1 MPKKL
6 SPEYIKSCTIKQLTD
21 EYNAEMKTA
30 FGTDKVKLPAIMNFL
45 GCKSRDT
52 AYRRVEGVPH
62 YGGTKLYRTIDLA
75 RHFAEAE
82 VKRLRGGKTA

>member
-6 SPEYIKSCTIKQLTD
+6 SRECVEDMTVKQLTD
-21 EYNAEMKTA
+21 EYNKETKAQ
-30 FGTDKVKLPAIMNFL
+30 FGTDKVRITDLMTFF

-52 AYRRVEGVPH
+52 VYRNIKGVPQ

-75 RHFAEAE
+75 RHFAEQQ
-82 VKRLRGGKTA
+82 VRRVT

>member
-6 SPEYIKSCTIKQLTD
+6 SREYVQNKTIKELAD
-21 EYNAEMKTA
+21 EYNTDMKAA
-30 FGTDKVKLPAIMNFL
+30 FGTDKVRITDLMPFL

-52 AYRRVEGVPH
+52 VYRRVKGVPR
-62 YGGTKLYRTIDLA
+62 YGGTNLYRTIDLA

-82 VKRLRGGKTA
+82 VRRVNGDRTN